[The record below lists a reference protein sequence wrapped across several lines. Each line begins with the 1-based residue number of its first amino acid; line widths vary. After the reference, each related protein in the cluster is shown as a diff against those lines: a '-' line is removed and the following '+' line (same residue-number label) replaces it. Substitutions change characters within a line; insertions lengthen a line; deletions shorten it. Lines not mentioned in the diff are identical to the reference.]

1 MQRTLKATSIVL
13 LSALFITAVY
23 FIFFTPV
30 GRELRV
36 KHALLGQ
43 DVRYLAARHPIS
55 APLIFI
61 AIYTALATLA
71 LPVWWVPILGGLV
84 FGVWLG
90 TVWSLIG
97 AMLGAAIAFA
107 LVRWIAA
114 EWFHQRVESKMER
127 LKQIDEA
134 LGHNGFLVVIAVRLI
149 HLMPFGL
156 CNYALGLTEI
166 SLADVILGT
175 LLGGIPTVSIYVA
188 IGAGLHPL
196 QNWRFITVIAILNV
210 LMIVP
215 IAARYW
221 RPQWFR
227 RIGVK

>member
-1 MQRTLKATSIVL
+1 MQKTLKATSIIL
-13 LSALFITAVY
+13 LAALFSVAFY
-23 FIFFTPV
+23 FVFFTPL
-30 GRELRV
+30 GQELRV
-36 KHALLGQ
+36 RHALLGK
-43 DVRYLAARHPIS
+43 DVRYLAAQHPAA
-55 APLIFI
+55 APIIFI
-61 AIYTALATLA
+61 AIYAVLATLA
-71 LPVWWVPILGGLV
+71 LPVWWVPILGGLA

-90 TVWSLIG
+90 TLWSLIG

-114 EWFHQRVESKMER
+114 DWFHQRVESKLER

-156 CNYALGLTEI
+156 CNYALGLTKI

-196 QNWRFITVIAILNV
+196 QNWRFITVIAVLNV

-215 IAARYW
+215 VAARYW
-221 RPQWFR
+221 RPQWFG